1 MDKKSFNHDVTY
13 CHTQFSKGKAAKMI
27 ITPEIRKYL
36 SEAVAHAGGVCEFSK
51 RCQVD
56 AGNISR
62 YLNGRVASISDRNWE
77 RLKAH
82 LLPEEKTPRREGVIR
97 NTASL
102 RQIILRAM
110 EKIGISTA
118 AELNRLTGYDSV
130 HTLERLLSG
139 ELDYWFPDLLSCVIA
154 KLELPAGELKLP
166 EMEKQL
172 LWSADFFNEGAMLV
186 RPVPVVSWA
195 NAAGALELNESP
207 DRNFE
212 VKWDPETTE
221 TVPVPVGGRS
231 RMLAFRVF
239 GISMEPTI
247 NDGDVI
253 LVEPALPGD
262 IPDHKIA
269 VIRTDDGEVYCKRL
283 HQQSPLWLLTSDN
296 PAGKILHLDRKKIT
310 WLGVVVRKIS
320 EL

>member
-1 MDKKSFNHDVTY
+1 
-13 CHTQFSKGKAAKMI
+13 MI
-27 ITPEIRKYL
+27 ITPEIRKCL
-36 SEAVAHAGGVCEFSK
+36 SEAVARAGGVCEFSK
-51 RCQVD
+51 RCHVD

-77 RLKAH
+77 RLKNH
-82 LLPEEKTPRREGVIR
+82 LQSDEKPSRREGVIR
-97 NTASL
+97 NTGLL
-102 RQIILRAM
+102 REAVFRAM
-110 EKIGISTA
+110 AQMGISSA

-130 HTLERLLSG
+130 HTLERLLAG
-139 ELDYWFPDLLSCVIA
+139 ELDYWFGDLLSCVIA
-154 KLELPAGELKLP
+154 KLALPVDELMLSET
-166 EMEKQL
+166 EKQL
-172 LWSADFFNEGAMLV
+172 LWSPEFFDEGAMLV

-212 VKWDPETTE
+212 RKWNPETTE

-253 LVEPALPGD
+253 LVEPALPEE

-269 VIRTDDGEVYCKRL
+269 VVRTDDGEVYCKRL
-283 HQQSPLWLLTSDN
+283 HQQDRQFFLTSDN
-296 PAGKILHLDRKKIT
+296 PAGKILHLDREKIT